1 MSEHQSPE
9 LYVALGRLE
18 EGMRSVR
25 ESQERMEKKL
35 DAQDDRINEIELD
48 VKELKTQRANKSSNI
63 AILLAI
69 AAIAVSLVTSL
80 LP

>member
-1 MSEHQSPE
+1 MSEQSPE
-9 LYVALGRLE
+9 LYVAIGRLE

-48 VKELKTQRANKSSNI
+48 VKELKTQRANKANTI
-63 AILLAI
+63 ALWLAV
-69 AAIAVSLVTSL
+69 AAIIVSLVASF

>member
-1 MSEHQSPE
+1 MSEQSPE

-48 VKELKTQRANKSSNI
+48 VKELKTQRSNKSNAI
-63 AILLAI
+63 AMWLAI
-69 AAIAVSLVTSL
+69 AAIIVSLVTSL

>member
-1 MSEHQSPE
+1 MSDQSPE

-48 VKELKTQRANKSSNI
+48 VKELKTQRANKSNAI
-63 AILLAI
+63 ALWLAI
-69 AAIAVSLVTSL
+69 AAILVSLVTSL

>member
-1 MSEHQSPE
+1 MTDSPE

-18 EGMRSVR
+18 EGVKFVR

-35 DAQDDRINEIELD
+35 DAQDKRINQIELD
-48 VKELKTQRANKSSNI
+48 VKELKTQRQNKAS
-63 AILLAI
+63 ALAVWLSV
-69 AAIAVSLVTSL
+69 AAMIVSIVLAL

>member
-35 DAQDDRINEIELD
+35 DAQDNRINEIELD
-48 VKELKTQRANKSSNI
+48 VKELKTQRTNKSNTF
-63 AILLAI
+63 AIWLAI
-69 AAIAVSLVTSL
+69 AAIIVSLLTSF

>member
-1 MSEHQSPE
+1 MSDSPE

-18 EGMRSVR
+18 EGVRFVR

-35 DAQDDRINEIELD
+35 DAQDARINQIELD
-48 VKELKTQRANKSSNI
+48 VKELKTQRQNKASAVALWLSVCAMVISI
-63 AILLAI
+63 AIG
-69 AAIAVSLVTSL
+69 L

>member
-1 MSEHQSPE
+1 
-9 LYVALGRLE
+9 
-18 EGMRSVR
+18 
-25 ESQERMEKKL
+25 MEKKL

-69 AAIAVSLVTSL
+69 AAIAVSLVTSF

>member
-1 MSEHQSPE
+1 MDEQSPE
-9 LYVALGRLE
+9 LYIALGRLE
-18 EGMRSVR
+18 ESVRSIR

-48 VKELKTQRANKSSNI
+48 VKELKTQRDNKSNI
-63 AILLAI
+63 VAIIISLAAVVV
-69 AAIAVSLVTSL
+69 AAIGL

>member
-1 MSEHQSPE
+1 MSENQSPE

-69 AAIAVSLVTSL
+69 AAIAVSLVTSF

>member
-1 MSEHQSPE
+1 MSEQSPE

-35 DAQDDRINEIELD
+35 DAQDDRINVIELD
-48 VKELKTQRANKSSNI
+48 VKELKTHHANKSNSI
-63 AILLAI
+63 AIWI
-69 AAIAVSLVTSL
+69 SVAAVLVSVISSF

>member
-1 MSEHQSPE
+1 MSDHQSPE

-63 AILLAI
+63 AIMLAV
-69 AAIAVSLVTSL
+69 AAILVSLVTSF

>member
-1 MSEHQSPE
+1 MSESPE

-18 EGMRSVR
+18 EGMRFVR

-35 DAQDDRINEIELD
+35 DAQDARINDIELD
-48 VKELKTQRANKSSNI
+48 VKELKTQRSNRASNV
-63 AILLAI
+63 AIWLSVAAMAI
-69 AAIAVSLVTSL
+69 SLIVGF

>member
-1 MSEHQSPE
+1 MSEQSPE

-63 AILLAI
+63 AILIAL
-69 AAIAVSLVTSL
+69 AAILVSVVTSL

>member
-1 MSEHQSPE
+1 MSESPE

-35 DAQDDRINEIELD
+35 DAQDERINEIELD
-48 VKELKTQRANKSSNI
+48 VKELKTQRANKASSV
-63 AILLAI
+63 ALWLAI
-69 AAIAVSLVTSL
+69 AAMIVSIITSL

>member
-1 MSEHQSPE
+1 MNESPE

-18 EGMRSVR
+18 EGMRFVR

-35 DAQDDRINEIELD
+35 DAQDSRINEIELD
-48 VKELKTQRANKSSNI
+48 VKELKTQRSNRASSV
-63 AILLAI
+63 AIWLAI
-69 AAIAVSLVTSL
+69 SAIVVSLVSSF

>member
-1 MSEHQSPE
+1 MSEQSPE

-25 ESQERMEKKL
+25 ESQDRMEKKL

-48 VKELKTQRANKSSNI
+48 VKELKTQRANKSNSI
-63 AILLAI
+63 AILLAM
-69 AAIAVSLVTSL
+69 AAIVVSLVTSF

>member
-1 MSEHQSPE
+1 MSEQSPE

-35 DAQDDRINEIELD
+35 DAQDNRINEIELD
-48 VKELKTQRANKSSNI
+48 VKELKTQRTNKSNTIAIWI
-63 AILLAI
+63 AILAI
-69 AAIAVSLVTSL
+69 FVSLVTSF

>member
-35 DAQDDRINEIELD
+35 DAQDNRINEIELD
-48 VKELKTQRANKSSNI
+48 VKELKTQRTNKSNTIAIWI
-63 AILLAI
+63 AILAI
-69 AAIAVSLVTSL
+69 VVSLVTSF

>member
-1 MSEHQSPE
+1 MSEQSPE

-25 ESQERMEKKL
+25 ESQERMEKKI
-35 DAQDDRINEIELD
+35 DAQDNRINEIELD
-48 VKELKTQRANKSSNI
+48 VKELKTQRTNKSNSI
-63 AILLAI
+63 ALWLAI
-69 AAIAVSLVTSL
+69 AAIIVSLVTSF

>member
-1 MSEHQSPE
+1 MSDHQSPE

-48 VKELKTQRANKSSNI
+48 VKELKTQRANKSN
-63 AILLAI
+63 AI
-69 AAIAVSLVTSL
+69 ALWLAVIAVAVSLVTSL

>member
-1 MSEHQSPE
+1 MTEQSPE

-63 AILLAI
+63 AIWLAI
-69 AAIAVSLVTSL
+69 AAIMVSLVTSF

>member
-1 MSEHQSPE
+1 MSEQSPE

-48 VKELKTQRANKSSNI
+48 VKELKTHHANKSNKI
-63 AILLAI
+63 AIWIAI
-69 AAIAVSLVTSL
+69 AAIVVSLATSL

>member
-1 MSEHQSPE
+1 MSDQSPE

-35 DAQDDRINEIELD
+35 DAQDNRINEIELD
-48 VKELKTQRANKSSNI
+48 VKELKTQRTNKSNNL
-63 AILLAI
+63 AIWIAI
-69 AAIAVSLVTSL
+69 AAIIVSFVTSF

>member
-1 MSEHQSPE
+1 MSESQE

-18 EGMRSVR
+18 EGMRFVR

-35 DAQDDRINEIELD
+35 DAQDARINDIELD
-48 VKELKTQRANKSSNI
+48 VKELKTQRSNRASNI
-63 AILLAI
+63 AVWLSVV
-69 AAIAVSLVTSL
+69 AIAVSLITSF